1 MGKEAAATGHS
12 DLNVEVVLLVLLVAG
27 QFGLVGLLVGLQ
39 VLPMLSDVG
48 PRPHAADT
56 LDVDL
61 HDAVER
67 VLPPAGGNAPQ
78 TFRYCHVKSLYRNT

>member
-1 MGKEAAATGHS
+1 MS
-12 DLNVEVVLLVLLVAG
+12 DLNLQLNLLVLLVAG

-39 VLPMLSDVG
+39 VLSMLPDVG
-48 PRPHAADT
+48 PGPHAADT

-67 VLPPAGGNAPQ
+67 VLPPVGEGG
-78 TFRYCHVKSLYRNT
+78 